1 MLPAATKAFA
11 STAGGVV
18 AAIASTICCAGPL
31 VALTL
36 GFSAAGLAT
45 AFEPWRPVFVGA
57 TVLGLGYGHWMLR
70 HEQNRA
76 CVPGASCAS
85 PRARRRLRWALWTA
99 TALAI
104 PLLLFPWWSR
114 FILN

>member
-11 STAGGVV
+11 SAAGGVV
-18 AAIASTICCAGPL
+18 AAVASAICCAGPL

-45 AFEPWRPVFVGA
+45 AFEPWRPLFVGA
-57 TVLGLGYGHWMLR
+57 TVLGLGYGHWTLQR
-70 HEQNRA
+70 EEGRA
-76 CVPGASCAS
+76 CVPGAVCAS
-85 PRARRRLRWALWTA
+85 PRARRRLRLTLWTA
-99 TALAI
+99 TILAI

-114 FILN
+114 FIFN